1 MYNRSIKEYKDA
13 KETAA
18 ASLGSKSLPSNFEVA
33 IELDQLS
40 EELEGSERNKRLI
53 QMRETALQVMK
64 LIKIYNPRLFGS
76 VWRGTARQ
84 GSDIDI
90 VAYSETPD
98 MIFQLIITEFP
109 VTEIKEQLFIVNS
122 VPRKSTHIES
132 TAGEFGVEIVVRSP
146 EEQFEEKRCEIYG
159 DVKRGLGLSELEKL
173 MKVDPLRR
181 FIPRRRHR

>member
-13 KETAA
+13 KEIAA
-18 ASLGSKSLPSNFEVA
+18 ASLGSKNLPSNFEVA

-98 MIFQLIITEFP
+98 MVFQLIITEFP